1 MDNLHALTAGLSR
14 RATILRAMLPVML
27 SWFAEAPDPDGGL
40 AVLRTLVE
48 RIGDRDAL
56 HGALR
61 DNPAV
66 AELLC
71 TVLGTSRL
79 LGELLTRH
87 PELLTA
93 LSDERGLTERRSR
106 VGLVAE
112 AVAVVGRYEQAAAAW
127 DGLRRFKRRELL
139 RIAVRDLLAQ
149 ARSGGGG
156 GASAAGLVEQVGVEL
171 AWLAEACLQ
180 AGLVVAARGSGV
192 LVGEH
197 PPGPPAG
204 GAGGGPAGPA
214 AGPEGGA
221 GGGAAGPGGAG
232 VARLAVVGMGKLGGA
247 ELNYVS
253 DVDVVFC
260 HAPLAGVDG
269 QAAAR
274 AVGGVVRGLLGGLGA
289 VTPEGACFRV
299 DANLRP
305 EGRNG
310 PLSRT
315 LGSYVAYWDRWAQ
328 PWEFQALVKARP
340 VAGDRALGAAWCRA
354 AAPRV
359 WPARLDPELVAA
371 IRRTKARVEATAQVR
386 EAGERQVKLGPG
398 GLRDIEFAVQ
408 LLQLVHGRDDPS
420 LRSGSTLVALR
431 RLTAA
436 GLVGRE
442 DAARLAGAY
451 RFLRVVEHRLQ
462 LAQERR
468 THTIPRGAGERRWLA
483 RTIGYRDGPGGD
495 ALDAFE
501 AERRHHAITVRTLHE
516 KLFYRPLLEAFGAV
530 PAGLE
535 PQQAVERLAALGFA
549 NPGRAMDNLHALT
562 AGLSR
567 RATILRAM
575 LPVML
580 SWFAEAPDPDGG
592 LAVLRTLVE
601 RIGDRDALHGALR
614 DNPAVAELLCTV
626 LGTSRLLG
634 ELLTRHPELL
644 TALSDERGLTE
655 RRSRVG
661 LVAEAVAVVGRY
673 EQAAAAWDGLRR
685 FKRREL
691 LRIAVRD
698 LLAQARSGGGGGASA
713 AGLVEQVGVELAWL
727 AEACLQAGLVVAA
740 RGSGVL
746 VGEHPPGPP
755 AGGAGG
761 GPAGPAAGP
770 EGGAGG
776 GAAGPGGAGVA
787 RLAVVGMG
795 KLGGAELNY
804 VSDVDVV
811 FCHAPLA
818 GVDGQ
823 AAARA
828 VGGVVRGLL
837 GGLGAVT
844 PEGACFR
851 VDANLR
857 PEGRNGPLSRTLGSY
872 VAYWDRWA
880 QPWEFQ
886 ALVKARP
893 VAGDR
898 ALGAA
903 WCRAAAPRV
912 WPARLDP
919 ELVAAI
925 RRTKA
930 RVESERLP
938 AGADPRLH
946 VKLGPGGLADV
957 EWTVQLLQLRLGR
970 DHPEA
975 RQPGT
980 LAALAA
986 LREQGALDAT
996 EAAWLADAYRLCLRI
1011 RNAAYLVT
1019 GRPADSLPSDQV
1031 VLERLARAMG
1041 EPAPGR
1047 QRLLEAYR
1055 RATRRAR
1062 RVVMARFWEDG
1073 QQG

>member
-1 MDNLHALTAGLSR
+1 VVPDPAQATPSVLARHGFEQPEASAAALTRLGAWPPAAALGGR
-14 RATILRAMLPVML
+14 RLLADVAASAHPDLAARALAAI
-27 SWFAEAPDPDGGL
+27 AERHPDPEGF
-40 AVLRTLVE
+40 A
-48 RIGDRDAL
+48 A
-56 HGALR
+56 ALR
-61 DNPAV
+61 RRRGFRRRLVAV
-66 AELLC
+66 VAASRS
-71 TVLGTSRL
+71 LGTWL
-79 LGELLTRH
+79 AAH
-87 PELLTA
+87 PEEADRLA
-93 LSDERGLTERRSR
+93 HGRAFTEPRSR
-106 VGLVAE
+106 AGLVAE
-112 AVAVVGRYEQAAAAW
+112 AVAVVGRHQEPAAAW

-139 RIAVRDLLAQ
+139 RIAVRDLMAQ
-149 ARSGGGG
+149 ARPGER
-156 GASAAGLVEQVGVEL
+156 GATAVGVVELVGVEL

-192 LVGEH
+192 LVGED
-197 PPGPPAG
+197 PAGEDPPAG
-204 GAGGGPAGPA
+204 GG
-214 AGPEGGA
+214 
-221 GGGAAGPGGAG
+221 G

-260 HAPLAGVDG
+260 HQPLAGAG
-269 QAAAR
+269 EEAAAR
-274 AVGGVVRGLLGGLGA
+274 AVATVVRGLLGGLGA
-289 VTPEGACFRV
+289 VTPEGSCFRV

-315 LGSYVAYWDRWAQ
+315 LGSYVAYWERWAQ

-340 VAGDRALGAAWCRA
+340 VAGDRGMGVAWCRA
-354 AAPRV
+354 AAERV

-408 LLQLVHGRDDPS
+408 LLQLVHGRDDPG

-431 RLTAA
+431 ALTAA

-468 THTIPRGAGERRWLA
+468 THTIPRAAGERRWLA
-483 RTIGYRDGPGGD
+483 RTIGYRDGPDGD

-501 AERRHHAITVRTLHE
+501 ADRRRHAVIVRTLHE

-535 PQQAVERLAALGFA
+535 PQQATERLAALGFA
-549 NPGRAMDNLHALT
+549 NPGRAMDHLHALT

-580 SWFAEAPDPDGG
+580 TWLAEAPDPDGG

-626 LGTSRLLG
+626 LGTSRLVG

-644 TALSDERGLTE
+644 TALSDEGGPEE

-673 EQAAAAWDGLRR
+673 EDAAGAWDGLRR

-698 LLAQARSGGGGGASA
+698 LLARRPAGGGSA
-713 AGLVEQVGVELAWL
+713 VGVVEQVGVELAWL
-727 AEACLQAGLVVAA
+727 AEACVQAGLVVAA

-746 VGEHPPGPP
+746 VG
-755 AGGAGG
+755 
-761 GPAGPAAGP
+761 GPAGEAAAG
-770 EGGAGG
+770 
-776 GAAGPGGAGVA
+776 GVA

-804 VSDVDVV
+804 VSDIDVV
-811 FCHAPLA
+811 FCHEPLE

-823 AAARA
+823 VAAGA
-828 VGGVVRGLL
+828 VTGVVRGLL

-880 QPWEFQ
+880 EPWEFQ

-893 VAGDR
+893 VAGDGG
-898 ALGAA
+898 LGVR
-903 WCRAAAPRV
+903 WCQAAARRA

-930 RVESERLP
+930 RVEAERLP

-946 VKLGPGGLADV
+946 LKLGPGGLADV

-970 DHPEA
+970 DHPGV

-986 LREQGALDAT
+986 LEDAGVLDAT
-996 EAAWLADAYRLCLRI
+996 EAAWLGDAYRLCLRI

-1019 GRPADSLPSDQV
+1019 GRPTDSLPSDQV

-1041 EPAPGR
+1041 EPPPGR

-1073 QQG
+1073 SQG